1 VNWLSNLFG
10 KNAASAEPWSF
21 PRRIEGL
28 ADTLA
33 MTVFEHE
40 IARIRRSLP
49 CWTFVSDGLLAHGQK
64 EMMLT
69 VARTRG
75 EHPDDIAREVARFLV
90 DVYRLAGQG
99 RRVDEGGLTIFRS
112 PGPAGADGIAYIR
125 PEPMAGVEA
134 PLSVLAAIP
143 LMGAEAQVARDF
155 GVTRVLARLA
165 RHYRYYPC
173 PPWWE
178 RGRSAVAALPGD
190 DTSVLTQMEHVRVV
204 GVTARM
210 EAGQVRLR
218 VHPAAREELHRT
230 LTRAPR
236 NAALALLTDPD
247 VEADGLLVWT
257 PGVEGREAA
266 TPAASRGERLGFAFV
281 SFAVGVEQ
289 VGGRIVEDGVV
300 LMFTAPAWE
309 AFTAAL
315 AAGTAL
321 TLSPTAGN
329 IGLELHWIPDRY
341 VSPVD
346 GRGYNS
352 EGGWRRYYPPS
363 PVSAEQPRVADRI
376 VLLTSSHDLAGRVA
390 PELLAGYVSAIER
403 EFVRTCG
410 TGPGRV
416 EIFVRIELRPEEP
429 ARVVGRGDL
438 DETRIAALIGRVAAP
453 AVIGGSVAFEC
464 RLTTPPKAS

>member
-1 VNWLSNLFG
+1 
-10 KNAASAEPWSF
+10 
-21 PRRIEGL
+21 
-28 ADTLA
+28 
-33 MTVFEHE
+33 
-40 IARIRRSLP
+40 
-49 CWTFVSDGLLAHGQK
+49 
-64 EMMLT
+64 
-69 VARTRG
+69 
-75 EHPDDIAREVARFLV
+75 
-90 DVYRLAGQG
+90 
-99 RRVDEGGLTIFRS
+99 
-112 PGPAGADGIAYIR
+112 
-125 PEPMAGVEA
+125 MAGVEA

-190 DTSVLTQMEHVRVV
+190 DTSVLMQMEHVRVV

-309 AFTAAL
+309 AFTPRSPPAGAHAVADRRQHRARAAL
-315 AAGTAL
+315 DPRPIRQPGGRPRIQLGRRLATV
-321 TLSPTAGN
+321 LSA
-329 IGLELHWIPDRY
+329 
-341 VSPVD
+341 VA
-346 GRGYNS
+346 
-352 EGGWRRYYPPS
+352 
-363 PVSAEQPRVADRI
+363 VSAEQPRVADRI
-376 VLLTSSHDLAGRVA
+376 VLLTSSQTSPVGWRRSSSPATSARSSASSCARAVPGPARRDLR
-390 PELLAGYVSAIER
+390 
-403 EFVRTCG
+403 
-410 TGPGRV
+410 
-416 EIFVRIELRPEEP
+416 RIELRPEEP

-464 RLTTPPKAS
+464 RLTTPPKPS